1 MNDAT
6 AKTVGSIG
14 QSQRPTLAALQ
25 IVLPGGEGHLGRLL
39 AGHFSKLGHPVTTLT
54 RHRRD
59 APVLSGHRA
68 AVDRCTPWRTV
79 VWDGKSLGAWTETLE
94 GADVLI
100 NLAGRSVDCRYNA
113 RNREEI
119 LQSRV
124 RSTAVLSEA
133 IRKMRRPPRVWL
145 NASTATIYRSSYD
158 RAMDEASGE
167 IGGTE
172 PDAPASWR
180 FSIEV
185 AQRWEQS
192 FFSSQTPDTR
202 KIAMRAA
209 MVMSSTKGGV
219 FEVLL
224 RLVRTGLGGTW
235 GTGRQFMSWIHEE
248 DFLRAVEFLIRNDEI
263 SGTVNLA
270 APVPL
275 PNNEFM
281 SVLRDAWGMRFG
293 LPAQEWMLG
302 IGAFFLR
309 TETEL
314 LLKSRRVVPGVLH
327 DHGFEFHYPEWPA
340 AARDLVSRWRQRFS
354 GTVRRDLVASAREA
368 SSE

>member
-14 QSQRPTLAALQ
+14 QSQRPTHAALQ

-59 APVLSGHRA
+59 AQVLSGHRA
-68 AVDRCTPWRTV
+68 AVHPCTPWRTV

-158 RAMDEASGE
+158 RAMDEAFGE

-172 PDAPASWR
+172 PDAPANWR
-180 FSIEV
+180 FSIAV

-192 FFSSQTPDTR
+192 FFPR
-202 KIAMRAA
+202 R
-209 MVMSSTKGGV
+209 
-219 FEVLL
+219 
-224 RLVRTGLGGTW
+224 
-235 GTGRQFMSWIHEE
+235 
-248 DFLRAVEFLIRNDEI
+248 
-263 SGTVNLA
+263 
-270 APVPL
+270 
-275 PNNEFM
+275 
-281 SVLRDAWGMRFG
+281 
-293 LPAQEWMLG
+293 
-302 IGAFFLR
+302 LR
-309 TETEL
+309 TPGRLRCEL
-314 LLKSRRVVPGVLH
+314 P
-327 DHGFEFHYPEWPA
+327 W
-340 AARDLVSRWRQRFS
+340 
-354 GTVRRDLVASAREA
+354 
-368 SSE
+368 

>member
-1 MNDAT
+1 
-6 AKTVGSIG
+6 
-14 QSQRPTLAALQ
+14 
-25 IVLPGGEGHLGRLL
+25 
-39 AGHFSKLGHPVTTLT
+39 
-54 RHRRD
+54 
-59 APVLSGHRA
+59 
-68 AVDRCTPWRTV
+68 
-79 VWDGKSLGAWTETLE
+79 
-94 GADVLI
+94 
-100 NLAGRSVDCRYNA
+100 
-113 RNREEI
+113 
-119 LQSRV
+119 
-124 RSTAVLSEA
+124 
-133 IRKMRRPPRVWL
+133 
-145 NASTATIYRSSYD
+145 
-158 RAMDEASGE
+158 
-167 IGGTE
+167 
-172 PDAPASWR
+172 
-180 FSIEV
+180 
-185 AQRWEQS
+185 
-192 FFSSQTPDTR
+192 
-202 KIAMRAA
+202 
-209 MVMSSTKGGV
+209 MSSTKGGV